1 MRDLYLK
8 RKQLCE
14 LSKNLRSVKFDL
26 GLEKKDINYLIKQ
39 QNDVYKRFKF
49 YDNYIKIGGRL
60 KNEQEICTK
69 ER

>member
-26 GLEKKDINYLIKQ
+26 GLEKKDINYLIRQ

-49 YDNYIKIGGRL
+49 YDNYIKIGGKLRS
-60 KNEQEICTK
+60 EILHTK
-69 ER
+69 EG